1 MDNETKE
8 LFNGLIADLCKKKVS
23 ETAETRHTIMDYQS
37 GSPQNGPGNGYNPH
51 NNNPYNNNPYNPYG
65 APIQPAP
72 VVYKGEGMATA
83 SMVLGIISLASLL
96 ILQISIP
103 FLLGGVSIILAILS
117 RGSLKKLF
125 GRAKAGIICSSVAL
139 GLDVSFLILAL
150 WLVFFL
156 PNRSPQF
163 REDLNNAC
171 EQQYGVSYDE
181 LIEEME
187 NVWDGNSLNE
197 DFWEKMGY

>member
-1 MDNETKE
+1 
-8 LFNGLIADLCKKKVS
+8 
-23 ETAETRHTIMDYQS
+23 MDYQP
-37 GSPQNGPGNGYNPH
+37 GSPQNGPGNGYNPYNNNPY

-65 APIQPAP
+65 APIQPTLP
-72 VVYKGEGMATA
+72 RHKGEGMATA

-96 ILQISIP
+96 FLQITIP
-103 FLLGGVSIILAILS
+103 FLLGSVSIILAILS

-125 GRAKAGIICSSVAL
+125 GKAKAGIICSGAAL
-139 GLDVSFLILAL
+139 GLDISFLILAL
-150 WLVFFL
+150 WLAFVL

-163 REDLNNAC
+163 REELNKAC

-181 LIEEME
+181 LMEEME
-187 NVWDGNSLNE
+187 NIWEGNSLDE